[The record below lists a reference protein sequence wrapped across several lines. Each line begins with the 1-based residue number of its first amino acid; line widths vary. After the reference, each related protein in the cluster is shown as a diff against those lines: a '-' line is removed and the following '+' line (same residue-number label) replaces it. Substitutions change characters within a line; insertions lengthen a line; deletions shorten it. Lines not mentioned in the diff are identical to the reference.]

1 MNYYEHH
8 IGDYDADT
16 AHLSWVE
23 DMAYTRL
30 IRLYYRKERPIPLD
44 IGEVCRLIRA
54 IGKDQRAA
62 VEAVLREFFV
72 RSDDGWRQARCD
84 EEISRFLS
92 GAPQRKIKKANE
104 ENRLKRH
111 REERSELFQALQE
124 HGKHAP
130 WNIGINELRA
140 MVESLHATAPA
151 TPATATQ
158 TPDPRPHTPEYS
170 VPYGTGGEPP
180 NERPPDPQDQVYAIG
195 IALLTSAE
203 VTEKNARSFLAMQVK
218 AHTAPV
224 VVDALQRCAAEKPI
238 QPVPW
243 LVSALKAKAKRNSR
257 HTGFD
262 QLDYTEGINAD
273 GSFT

>member
-44 IGEVCRLIRA
+44 IGEACRLIRA

-62 VEAVLREFFV
+62 VDAVLREFFV

-84 EEISRFLS
+84 TEIESYHRRVEHNRRV
-92 GAPQRKIKKANE
+92 GAKGGRPRKAQTQKEPEQNPPGYF
-104 ENRLKRH
+104 
-111 REERSELFQALQE
+111 REPEQN
-124 HGKHAP
+124 P
-130 WNIGINELRA
+130 
-140 MVESLHATAPA
+140 P
-151 TPATATQ
+151 Q
-158 TPDPRPHTPEYS
+158 TPDTRPQTPITS
-170 VPYGTGGEPP
+170 VPNGTGGEPP
-180 NERPPDPQDQVYAIG
+180 NEPPLDPKDQVYAIG

-243 LVSALKAKAKRNSR
+243 LVSALKSKAKRNSR

-273 GSFT
+273 GSFA